1 MHSLQQE
8 TRRPLPACA
17 LRWDKQLLLLCAV
30 LWWSLTLT
38 TSYHLSSLNNSSAN
52 NNVRGKGVTLKRI
65 CKESYTVLYNVL
77 FREELSY
84 LWIWEQHHQKVVIF
98 LHLKSM
104 KMNRSDKF
112 QTCTSGL
119 HFPTFHATN
128 LKSQLHPPYALLSPN
143 ADIQAGC
150 SSFLFNRKVL
160 LKYKPTDYFRENYVV
175 LMPLSGY

>member
-1 MHSLQQE
+1 
-8 TRRPLPACA
+8 
-17 LRWDKQLLLLCAV
+17 
-30 LWWSLTLT
+30 
-38 TSYHLSSLNNSSAN
+38 
-52 NNVRGKGVTLKRI
+52 
-65 CKESYTVLYNVL
+65 
-77 FREELSY
+77 
-84 LWIWEQHHQKVVIF
+84 
-98 LHLKSM
+98 M